1 MTYKISNEAQIDI
14 EKIWLYTFNNWSLQ
28 QADRYINL
36 ILDEIEYLTQ
46 YPTSGKAYDHIREG
60 YYRSKVKA
68 HFIFYRINTKE
79 YEIEIIRVL
88 HQQMDIDSRLNG

>member
-60 YYRSKVKA
+60 YYRSKVYNLKNETA
-68 HFIFYRINTKE
+68 KFQKRNGKI
-79 YEIEIIRVL
+79 
-88 HQQMDIDSRLNG
+88 QQYIKLCRF